1 MFSTISM
8 FLFSLRSTR
17 WLLTEEPVQIAE
29 LVTARIVP
37 VAGAKLPRLEVDDET
52 ILVAAVVVRHA
63 GAAAAGPGGEAPAAA
78 VRPAPRAAAQL
89 QVLWSRDPLSTNHSS
104 PAHRPSPRVHPDW
117 STGSH

>member
-17 WLLTEEPVQIAE
+17 WLLTEEPVDIAE

-37 VAGAKLPRLEVDDET
+37 VAGPELPRLEVDDET
-52 ILVAAVVVRHA
+52 VLDAAPVVRHA

-89 QVLWSRDPLSTNHSS
+89 QQAVT
-104 PAHRPSPRVHPDW
+104 
-117 STGSH
+117 